1 MNGLLI
7 ILVDN
12 LDRLSR
18 SDQAS
23 VLIHLV
29 QSPNMIISAL
39 PWQVDW
45 IREKFHPRYIQKRT
59 LVDLT
64 SDEQGEIL
72 SALACENGPI
82 DISLAT
88 IALKEL
94 SWLASLPMGVVAIY
108 AQVKKN
114 VSNPALICLSLLE
127 EAFKREGNI
136 VKLSAIDA
144 PSGFA
149 LALILAGRAAGN
161 ALNQSPAPSQ
171 ITDLYFT
178 KNDIA
183 HVPEHK
189 SHWKSLSRRRLFIAD
204 NDGEKLYFGSQAL
217 RALIALAVA
226 HEQLI
231 LIDSARTS
239 TSPLVQQVVSLSDAL
254 LEWQNLVRSGL
265 IELSTLKKRRRNQ
278 QKPKVNER

>member
-1 MNGLLI
+1 M
-7 ILVDN
+7 
-12 LDRLSR
+12 
-18 SDQAS
+18 
-23 VLIHLV
+23 
-29 QSPNMIISAL
+29 
-39 PWQVDW
+39 
-45 IREKFHPRYIQKRT
+45 RY
-59 LVDLT
+59 
-64 SDEQGEIL
+64 
-72 SALACENGPI
+72 C

-94 SWLASLPMGVVAIY
+94 SWLASLPMGVVAIF

-149 LALILAGRAAGN
+149 LVLILAGRAAGN
-161 ALNQSPAPSQ
+161 ALNQSPAPCQ

-183 HVPEHK
+183 HIPDHE
-189 SHWKSLSRRRLFIAD
+189 SHWKSLSRSQLFIAD
-204 NDGEKLYFGSQAL
+204 TDNEKLYFGSQAL
-217 RALIALAVA
+217 RALIALAVT

-265 IELSTLKKRRRNQ
+265 TRK
-278 QKPKVNER
+278 